1 MLNPLAFFQECEN
14 IGLKV
19 PNYNQLSHHQ
29 LTEDL
34 QQFKS
39 LGLFENGHFY
49 LNSKLK
55 KIPIEGNFE
64 KIEEFGFEEYMDHM
78 DPDDPYVL
86 TKVVEGDHYH
96 ANIICKNGSVM
107 VLQVNPQI
115 TSVSNFTPPEI
126 KKWSQQIVSAKSLSG
141 MFTIEFVVAKQ
152 SQETTA
158 IRMVPILQPS
168 ILAYGSDKEVSIFC
182 LMKL

>member
-1 MLNPLAFFQECEN
+1 MLNPLTFFQECEN

-19 PNYNQLSHHQ
+19 PNYNQLSHYQ

-96 ANIICKNGSVM
+96 ANIICKNGFVM
-107 VLQVNPQI
+107 VLQVTPQNTQCLKI
-115 TSVSNFTPPEI
+115 TQKVTFEFLNFGI
-126 KKWSQQIVSAKSLSG
+126 FHLFLS
-141 MFTIEFVVAKQ
+141 
-152 SQETTA
+152 
-158 IRMVPILQPS
+158 
-168 ILAYGSDKEVSIFC
+168 Y
-182 LMKL
+182 

>member
-1 MLNPLAFFQECEN
+1 MLNPLSFFQECEN
-14 IGLKV
+14 LGLRV
-19 PNYNQLSHHQ
+19 PNYNQLSHYQ

-39 LGLFENGHFY
+39 LGLFENGHYY
-49 LNSKLK
+49 LNSKAK
-55 KIPIEGNFE
+55 KIPIEANENFE
-64 KIEEFGFEEYMDHM
+64 KVEEFGS

-126 KKWSQQIVSAKSLSG
+126 KKWSQQIVSTKSLSG

-168 ILAYGSDKEVSIFC
+168 ILAYGSDKEVSIFS